1 MHRFEIQLRRRDGQE
16 RRIVLDRFW
25 SIVATVVLAVVAIA
39 VLAVA
44 LVLGYLVIG
53 VVLVAALI
61 ALVVAVVRNTWFRVR
76 R

>member
-1 MHRFEIQLRRRDGQE
+1 
-16 RRIVLDRFW
+16 
-25 SIVATVVLAVVAIA
+25 